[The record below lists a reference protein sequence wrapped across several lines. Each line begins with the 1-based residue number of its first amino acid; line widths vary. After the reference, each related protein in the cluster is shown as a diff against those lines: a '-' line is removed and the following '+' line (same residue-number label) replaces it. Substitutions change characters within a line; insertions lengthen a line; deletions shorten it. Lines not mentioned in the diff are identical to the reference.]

1 MKFLQALILVIVL
14 LECQGLSSSV
24 IKQGTDDAKPGN
36 DAPKPL
42 NDNDKPGNDAPKPVN
57 NNDKPGNDAPKPVNN
72 NDKPG
77 NNAPKPVAPTKT
89 NGSATFFCKQSIFIF
104 ALISNVLFFLM

>member
-1 MKFLQALILVIVL
+1 MLIKIQGILKEKKMKFLQALILVIVL

-36 DAPKPL
+36 DTLKPL
-42 NDNDKPGNDAPKPVN
+42 NDNDKPGNDVPR
-57 NNDKPGNDAPKPVNN
+57 PVNN

-77 NNAPKPVAPTKT
+77 NNV
-89 NGSATFFCKQSIFIF
+89 FQ
-104 ALISNVLFFLM
+104 